1 MAILINDYYELE
13 ERSGKHLRAWKA
25 WHIIIYVLAAVFGIL
40 NYVFLHNTMYIVDDH
55 CVLGAPHIVFSP
67 VLVYNPDRAAANET
81 AVNEAQATSATTVLV
96 STTETSKRRRNANTD
111 LEDAIANN
119 EERPALDLM
128 RTFFGPRTDC
138 EFVEYMPIVSTVFA
152 LVWTTLFVMCPGGG
166 HARFGLTQPW
176 RILTPALVF
185 TLVLVGLTA
194 SSFTQTNRGLREFC
208 SAFYNYT
215 NATACSSVNV
225 YMERSWN
232 ATWKFGS
239 RAEATRAAS
248 AGVWVSWAC
257 AATLLIVRCLTA
269 PDFQLKKTGVY
280 LAKDPEQK
288 ITPHLLKSRRRRGK
302 SPSPSKSV
310 RSEPTATTELVT
322 NLEQDSA
329 PTSRLGTPVPHGDKD
344 SSV

>member
-13 ERSGKHLRAWKA
+13 ERAGKHLRAWKA
-25 WHIIIYVLAAVFGIL
+25 WHIIMYVLAAIFGIL
-40 NYVFLHNTMYIVDDH
+40 NYVFLHNTMSVVDDQ
-55 CVLGAPHIVFSP
+55 CVLGAPQIVLSS
-67 VLVYNPDRAAANET
+67 VLVYNPRATNET
-81 AVNEAQATSATTVLV
+81 AVEAQPTTVPV
-96 STTETSKRRRNANTD
+96 STTETSRGRNERTD
-111 LEDAIANN
+111 LEDAIAKNASL

-128 RTFFGPRTDC
+128 RTFFGSRTDC

-176 RILTPALVF
+176 RILAPALVF

-215 NATACSSVNV
+215 NATTCSSVNV
-225 YMERSWN
+225 FMERSWN

-288 ITPHLLKSRRRRGK
+288 ITPHLLKSRRRGRK

-329 PTSRLGTPVPHGDKD
+329 PTSRLGTPVPHGEKD

>member
-1 MAILINDYYELE
+1 MAILIHDYYELE
-13 ERSGKHLRAWKA
+13 ERAGKHLRAWKA
-25 WHIIIYVLAAVFGIL
+25 WHIIIYALAAVFGIL
-40 NYVFLHNTMYIVDDH
+40 NYVFLHKTMSVVDDH
-55 CVLGAPHIVFSP
+55 CVLRAPQVVLTP
-67 VLVYNPDRAAANET
+67 VLVYHPRPEAAAGNDTEVT
-81 AVNEAQATSATTVLV
+81 RPTTVPV
-96 STTETSKRRRNANTD
+96 TTDTSRSNGRT
-111 LEDAIANN
+111 EIEEAIAKNASL
-119 EERPALDLM
+119 EERLALDLM
-128 RTFFGPRTDC
+128 KTFFGSRSDC
-138 EFVEYMPIVSTVFA
+138 EFPEYMPIVSTVFA

-176 RILTPALVF
+176 RILAPALVF

-194 SSFTQTNRGLREFC
+194 SSFTHTNRGLREFC

-215 NATACSSVNV
+215 NATTCSSVNV

-232 ATWKFGS
+232 ASWQFGA

-257 AATLLIVRCLTA
+257 AATLLVVRCLTA

-280 LAKDPEQK
+280 LTKDPEQK
-288 ITPHLLKSRRRRGK
+288 ITPHLLKSRRRGGK

-322 NLEQDSA
+322 NLEPDSA
-329 PTSRLGTPVPHGDKD
+329 PTSRLGTPLPPGEKD

>member
-1 MAILINDYYELE
+1 MAILIHDYYELE
-13 ERSGKHLRAWKA
+13 ERAGKHLRAWKA
-25 WHIIIYVLAAVFGIL
+25 WHIIIYTLAAVFGIL
-40 NYVFLHNTMYIVDDH
+40 NYVFLHNTMSIVDDR
-55 CVLGAPHIVFSP
+55 CVLGAPQIVLSQ
-67 VLVYNPDRAAANET
+67 VLVYKPNLTANET
-81 AVNEAQATSATTVLV
+81 AVNEAQPTTVPF
-96 STTETSKRRRNANTD
+96 STTETLKRRRNAD
-111 LEDAIANN
+111 SDFADAI
-119 EERPALDLM
+119 EKYEKRPALDLM
-128 RTFFGPRTDC
+128 RTFFVARTDC

-166 HARFGLTQPW
+166 HARFGLAQPW
-176 RILTPALVF
+176 RILAPALVF
-185 TLVLVGLTA
+185 TLVLVGLTGN
-194 SSFTQTNRGLREFC
+194 SFTQTNRGLREFC

-215 NATACSSVNV
+215 NATTCSSVNV

-232 ATWKFGS
+232 ASWKFGS

-248 AGVWVSWAC
+248 AGVWVCWAC
-257 AATLLIVRCLTA
+257 AATLLIIRCLTA

-288 ITPHLLKSRRRRGK
+288 ITPHLLKSRRRGGK

-322 NLEQDSA
+322 NVDVEQDST
-329 PTSRLGTPVPHGDKD
+329 PTSRLGTPVPHGEKD

>member
-1 MAILINDYYELE
+1 MAILIHDYYELE
-13 ERSGKHLRAWKA
+13 ERAGKHLRAWKV

-40 NYVFLHNTMYIVDDH
+40 NYVFLHNTMSIVDDH
-55 CVLGAPHIVFSP
+55 CVLGAPQIVFSP
-67 VLVYNPDRAAANET
+67 VLVYNPDRATNET
-81 AVNEAQATSATTVLV
+81 GVEAQPTTVPV
-96 STTETSKRRRNANTD
+96 NTTETLKRRNARTD
-111 LEDAIANN
+111 LEDAIAKNASL
-119 EERPALDLM
+119 EEWPALDLM

-176 RILTPALVF
+176 RILAPALVF

-215 NATACSSVNV
+215 NATTCSSVNV

-239 RAEATRAAS
+239 RAVATRAAS

-280 LAKDPEQK
+280 LAKDPELK
-288 ITPHLLKSRRRRGK
+288 ITPHLLKSRRRGGK

-329 PTSRLGTPVPHGDKD
+329 PTSRLGTPVPPGEKD
-344 SSV
+344 SNV